1 MRYIN
6 LRFTYLLTS
15 CGSSVLTLLVNK
27 DCQRPN
33 RRAKTLPV
41 GRAKHPPKLAV
52 STAFVMYGHGLQWVH
67 FAVDGECVCV
77 CVCGHVL
84 SGHLFINDRSV
95 VSAAAAAP
103 RHLSFANKPPPFA
116 PSPQPSPDDTPQSK
130 QDVRTA
136 SEAHKSRL

>member
-1 MRYIN
+1 
-6 LRFTYLLTS
+6 
-15 CGSSVLTLLVNK
+15 
-27 DCQRPN
+27 
-33 RRAKTLPV
+33 
-41 GRAKHPPKLAV
+41 
-52 STAFVMYGHGLQWVH
+52 MYGHDLQWVH
-67 FAVDGECVCV
+67 LAVDGVCVCVCV

-84 SGHLFINDRSV
+84 GGHLFINDRSV